1 MRERFH
7 DKPALEKLANIS
19 KKLNVAGVFA
29 GLLIGGAFG
38 AAFAFGN
45 GVSAVLSDE
54 AERRLEKSRKKPKET
69 KTSQK
74 KTIYQKRLANKAS
87 A

>member
-19 KKLNVAGVFA
+19 KKLNVAGVFV

-54 AERRLEKSRKKPKET
+54 AERRLGKINKKQKET
-69 KTSQK
+69 KTPKS
-74 KTIYQKRLANKAS
+74 KTVYQKRVAAKAS